1 MAWQDALKT
10 LAPTVATAL
19 GGPLAGAAITAIGSI
34 FGMSAP
40 TADNIGKMFADGK
53 LTADHL
59 AEIRKLEMTY
69 QAQER
74 ERGFKYAELVFKDID
89 SARAMQIATHSKM
102 PAVIT
107 VLVTVGFF
115 AILALLFFHPEL
127 RGNEIVMVMVGQLS
141 AVWAS
146 CTSFYVGTTFGSA
159 NKNAL
164 LAQSGPVR

>member
-34 FGMSAP
+34 FGMSSP
-40 TADNIGKMFADGK
+40 TADTIGKMFADGK

-59 AEIRKLEMTY
+59 AEIRRLELDY
-69 QAQER
+69 QNQER
-74 ERGFKYAELVFKDID
+74 ERGFKFAELEFKNQD
-89 SARAMQIATHSKM
+89 SARQMQIATHSRM

-107 VLVTVGFF
+107 VMVTMGFF
-115 AILALLFFHPEL
+115 SVLSLLFFHPEL

-141 AVWAS
+141 TVWAG
-146 CTSFYVGTTFGSA
+146 CVAFYTGTTFGSA

-164 LAQSGPVR
+164 LASK